1 MAKIG
6 QKTAYFVGLM
16 SGTSLDGIDAAV
28 VGLSGDDVELISF
41 ETCALK
47 DKLKE
52 PILRLNQSSL
62 NEIESMGVLDRELG
76 FEFASAALS
85 VIKKAGLTP
94 EQITAI
100 GSHGQTIR
108 HQPQGIDN
116 MLPFTLQIGDAATIA
131 EKTGVTVVSDFRK
144 RDIAACGQGAPL
156 VPFVHQRLFAQKDKN
171 IAVLNIGGIANI
183 TYLGADGRVL
193 GFDTG
198 PGNMVMDALMQTMTD
213 ARFCYDKDGELAAM
227 GQVNQPLLDDLLKH
241 PFFKKTPPRSTGRED
256 FGEDVVHQIMSID
269 ISDADKMATAC
280 ELTAQSIVDV
290 LQYLP
295 KPPETW
301 LLCGGGALN
310 HHLKQRLA
318 DLLNSDVL
326 NPAHVQTTTDVG
338 LPVEAVEAVAFAVL
352 AERTLSGESNTLSA
366 VTGALHDVSGGQ
378 ITPGKNWKEV
388 IR

>member
-6 QKTAYFVGLM
+6 QKTAYYVGLM

-28 VGLSGDDVELISF
+28 VSISGDDVELINF
-41 ETCALK
+41 ETCELK

-52 PILRLNQSSL
+52 PILRLNQSSF
-62 NEIESMGVLDRELG
+62 NEVETMGVLDRELG
-76 FEFASAALS
+76 FAFANAALS

-131 EKTGVTVVSDFRK
+131 EKTGITVVSDFRK

-183 TYLGADGRVL
+183 TYLGSDGSVL

-213 ARFCYDKDGELAAM
+213 ARFCYDKGGELAAM

-241 PFFKKTPPRSTGRED
+241 SFFKKIPPRSTGRED
-256 FGEDVVHQIMSID
+256 FGEGVVHQIMAVD
-269 ISDADKMATAC
+269 IPDADKMATAC
-280 ELTAQSIVDV
+280 ALTVQSIVAS
-290 LQYLP
+290 LQYFPALP
-295 KPPETW
+295 DVW
-301 LLCGGGALN
+301 CICGGGALN
-310 HHLKQRLA
+310 KHLMQSLSNA
-318 DLLNSDVL
+318 LS
-326 NPAHVQTTTDVG
+326 PAQVHTTTEIG

-352 AERTLSGESNTLSA
+352 AERTLAGEINTLST

-378 ITPGKNWKEV
+378 IILGKNAKVV
-388 IR
+388 INT

>member
-6 QKTAYFVGLM
+6 VKPAFFVGLM

-28 VGLSGDDVELISF
+28 VKIVDQDVELVAF
-41 ETCALK
+41 TTCMLE

-52 PILRLNQSSL
+52 PILRLNHPGFD
-62 NEIESMGVLDRELG
+62 EIDAMGVLDRELG
-76 FEFASAALS
+76 FAFANAALQ
-85 VIKKAGLTP
+85 VIEKAGLEP
-94 EQITAI
+94 SQVTAI

-108 HQPQGIDN
+108 HRPQGIDN
-116 MLPFTLQIGDAATIA
+116 SLPFTLQIGDAATIA
-131 EKTGVTVVSDFRK
+131 EKTGITVVSDFRK

-156 VPFVHQRLFAQKDKN
+156 VPFVHQRVFAQEDKN

-183 TYLGADGRVL
+183 TYLGADGVVL

-198 PGNMVMDALMQTMTD
+198 PGNMVMDALMQIMTD
-213 ARFCYDKDGELAAM
+213 ARFCYDEGGELAAS
-227 GQVNQPLLDDLLKH
+227 GHVYQPLLDDLLQH
-241 PFFKKTPPRSTGRED
+241 PFFKKAPPRSTGRED
-256 FGEDVVHQIMSID
+256 FGEDVVHQIMAVD

-280 ELTAQSIVDV
+280 ELTAQGIVDV

-295 KPPETW
+295 EPPEIW
-301 LLCGGGALN
+301 LLCGGGAFN

-318 DLLNSDVL
+318 DLLT
-326 NPAHVQTTTDVG
+326 PAQVQTTSDVG

-352 AERTLSGESNTLSA
+352 AERTLAGEVNTLSA

-378 ITPGKNWKEV
+378 IILGKNAKV
-388 IR
+388 VANS